1 FFREGKRNLFVAR
14 AMQEQERAGHLL
26 HDTVEPKPFELLERR
41 RPARHAEDPL
51 QMLRWHRERKHLA
64 GGEFVE
70 PLCPDGVI
78 VPLRAP
84 GDAAG
89 KSRLERSGPRRV
101 VTAQAEP
108 HHADAVRIELVAGAE
123 IFVGGGAVALG
134 LRDWRPV
141 ARAAASPP

>member
-1 FFREGKRNLFVAR
+1 FFREGKRNVFVAR

-51 QMLRWHRERKHLA
+51 QMLRWNRERKHLA

-89 KSRLERSGPRRV
+89 KSRLEH
-101 VTAQAEP
+101 TAPTRGTTGQSELHIDAAGSEP
-108 HHADAVRIELVAGAE
+108 HE
-123 IFVGGGAVALG
+123 
-134 LRDWRPV
+134 
-141 ARAAASPP
+141 